1 MENKNGNDQLNEI
14 RNTFNYKVSKLN
26 ILGDSKKIKW
36 NKSRRFRAI

>member
-1 MENKNGNDQLNEI
+1 MENNNGNDQLNEI

-26 ILGDSKKIKW
+26 ILGESKKIKW